1 MNMGSYQVITHY
13 ESLSTLTEQMHEAAM
28 RGEWDHLVDLEQ
40 QCRLEVA
47 AIKPLDAVA
56 TLDEQAR
63 QHKAQL
69 IRKILAHDADIR
81 SRTQAWMEQLQNAMQ
96 SNRQEQRLQQAYGG

>member
-1 MNMGSYQVITHY
+1 MGSHEVITHY
-13 ESLSTLTEQMHEAAM
+13 ESLSALTEQMHKAAM
-28 RGEWDHLVDLEQ
+28 HGEWDHLIDLEQ

-47 AIKPLDAVA
+47 AIKPLDATS
-56 TLDEQAR
+56 TLDERAR
-63 QHKAQL
+63 QYKAQL
-69 IRKILAHDADIR
+69 IKNILAHDADIR

>member
-1 MNMGSYQVITHY
+1 MGSYQVITHY
-13 ESLSTLTEQMHEAAM
+13 ESLSTLTEQMHEAAV
-28 RGEWDHLVDLEQ
+28 RGEWDQLIDLEQ
-40 QCRLEVA
+40 QCRQELA
-47 AIKPLDAVA
+47 AIMPLDEAA

-81 SRTQAWMEQLQNAMQ
+81 SRTQAWMGQLQNIMQ
-96 SNRQEQRLQQAYGG
+96 STRREQRLQQAYGG